1 MDASD
6 ILFLALAACAVA
18 LTVFV
23 AWFLYELVRILRG
36 VARTVEAIEEKL
48 KAVDALIEL
57 ARDKLHSATS
67 ALTALTAVVASALR
81 FVQNKRRGRTRTKET
96 DEF

>member
-57 ARDKLHSATS
+57 AKDKLHSATS
-67 ALTALTAVVASALR
+67 ALTALTAVVTSALR
-81 FVQNKRRGRTRTKET
+81 FVQNKRQRKKTRQD

>member
-1 MDASD
+1 MDASN

-57 ARDKLHSATS
+57 AKDKLHSATS
-67 ALTALTAVVASALR
+67 ALTALTAVVTSALR
-81 FVQNKRRGRTRTKET
+81 FVQNKRQRKKTRQD